1 MRLDPDCIRDILLAV
16 EDVVD
21 GTNRFEYERYGDI
34 HKRLKGYS
42 HDVLHYHF
50 QQCNAHGLISGF
62 RRHDGGDWILIADLT
77 PEGHAFLANIRSN
90 GFWNKVKGIAV
101 KIGTPALSSILQIAE
116 NLAASAISDYFKI
129 P

>member
-34 HKRLKGYS
+34 HKRLKVYS

-116 NLAASAISDYFKI
+116 NLATSAISDYFNT